1 MATKNMSVRLDEELY
16 DQFNEVLDELGIDF
30 STAVHIFV
38 KQTVRER
45 AIPFRVGKPKDVR
58 DYEYEIATLSEE

>member
-16 DQFNEVLDELGIDF
+16 DQFNEVLDEMGIDF
-30 STAVHIFV
+30 STAVRIFV

-45 AIPFRVGKPKDVR
+45 AIPFRVGRPKSIE
-58 DYEYEIATLSEE
+58 DYEYELATLGSK